1 MLIDKAISII
11 NNKPSPD
18 SFQEESKLGGWC
30 DPNLMSILNNLATN
44 CLEKNEKYLEIG
56 TFVGRSL
63 VATLKNNEAEAIVV
77 DPFIDGEHV
86 YREWERN
93 ILNANIS
100 SRITLYKQSCE
111 SVNFLNHKIGLF
123 LYDGSHD
130 SGHTYEGLKKF
141 SKYLSSSAIIV
152 VDDLYIYGG
161 HQQNV
166 FPGHKLDVERPV
178 MTDVT
183 KWLSENTNAQCLT
196 ITPYCHGQM
205 FILYKG
211 S

>member
-11 NNKPSPD
+11 NGATFPE

-30 DPNLMSILNNLATN
+30 DPNLMSILNDLATN

-63 VATLKNNEAEAIVV
+63 TASLKNNNAEAVV
-77 DPFIDGEHV
+77 IDPFIDGEHV
-86 YREWERN
+86 YKEWERN
-93 ILNANIS
+93 IFNAGIS
-100 SRITLYKQSCE
+100 SRVTLYKQPCE
-111 SVNFLNHKIGLF
+111 SVNFLNHQIGLF
-123 LYDGSHD
+123 LYDGCHD
-130 SGHTYEGLKKF
+130 SGHTYEGLKQF
-141 SKYLSSSAIIV
+141 SKYLSKPSIIV
-152 VDDLYIYGG
+152 VDDVHIYGG
-161 HQQNV
+161 YQQNV

-178 MTDVT
+178 MTDTVR
-183 KWLSENTNAQCLT
+183 WLSEVPNSQCLA

-211 S
+211 L